1 MKVRYLVMFNVM
13 LFICASFISVDALS
27 LEKPIFK
34 YEPNEW
40 FMSLMLMFELY
51 FVIGSALILL
61 VSFGRLLIKLKMKM
75 IGRIIIS
82 LTAIPLLILL
92 FFFAR
97 ASLGSTLVHIV
108 VVTLFIYTAKKA
120 WNYEYDN
127 NND

>member
-1 MKVRYLVMFNVM
+1 
-13 LFICASFISVDALS
+13 
-27 LEKPIFK
+27 
-34 YEPNEW
+34 
-40 FMSLMLMFELY
+40 MFELY

-75 IGRIIIS
+75 IGRILIS